1 MILTDR
7 QISEL
12 VENGKLIVEGYDP
25 DNLGAV
31 SYDLTVECFVRAE
44 GAQES
49 IYECELNPGEA
60 IFFQTREMLEMPE
73 DLLGRIAQKNSRM
86 RMGLYVDG
94 PHYQP
99 GHKTYAYLR
108 VWNNSADV
116 ITLKS
121 GDKLAQIFFERL
133 ESVPYK
139 KYGQRE
145 SDAFADEIH
154 FVGLGKY
161 KGEYQKYI
169 KKAKEIKED
178 LDSKE
183 TQIYANVLTLMG
195 IVAAVFAMITINF
208 EVFKSAVLDLKFLLL
223 MNLSLSVAL
232 CVFFGLL
239 HLIVSHQKK
248 DGFAKLYTGILAVLL
263 AAMILIFFLL

>member
-7 QISEL
+7 EISKL
-12 VENGKLIVEGYDP
+12 VEDGKLIAEGYDP
-25 DNLGAV
+25 DNLGGV
-31 SYDLTVECFVRAE
+31 SYDLTVDTIVRE
-44 GAQES
+44 EDSEES
-49 IYECELNPGEA
+49 IYECELHPGDV
-60 IFFQTREMLEMPE
+60 IFFKTKELLLIPE
-73 DLLGRIAQKNSRM
+73 DVLGRIAQKNSRM

-108 VWNNSADV
+108 VWNNSTDV
-116 ITLKS
+116 ITVKT

-133 ESVPYK
+133 ESVPFK
-139 KYGQRE
+139 KYGDRKT
-145 SDAFADEIH
+145 DAFADETR

-161 KGEYQKYI
+161 KSEYQKYI

-183 TQIYANVLTLMG
+183 AQIYANVLTLMG
-195 IVAAVFAMITINF
+195 IVAAVFAIITINF
-208 EVFKSAVLDLKFLLL
+208 EAFQAAQIDLKFLLL
-223 MNLSLSVAL
+223 MNLTLSITL

-239 HLIVSHQKK
+239 HLVVSHQKK
-248 DGFAKLYTGILAVLL
+248 AGFGKLYAGILAALL
-263 AAMILIFFLL
+263 AAALFIFIFL